1 MAAIPKFKAAL
12 LIDVGDVLFPQLAD
26 LITVRLKSFTKCQ
39 LEIETQ
45 IVAFLAQITQ
55 STAATKDPL
64 TVAAKRRAH
73 QQGFLEHYLE
83 RCATIEYKV
92 EPEMDM
98 LGENCQQIANTD
110 LLQVATAD
118 PTVRLSVTD
127 DAGAAPNTSRARI
140 PVELISGI
148 GEATPKASHSQ
159 RGFQRDM
166 LGVKVA
172 LPQLSSCAVTI
183 ERDCD

>member
-1 MAAIPKFKAAL
+1 MSVEQNQFAIDLCTEFKSAEIFTDCLKSDKESVIYNALTALTCMASIPKFKAAL

-26 LITVRLKSFTKCQ
+26 LITVRLKSFSKCQ

-92 EPEMDM
+92 EPEVDL
-98 LGENCQQIANTD
+98 LGENCQ
-110 LLQVATAD
+110 
-118 PTVRLSVTD
+118 
-127 DAGAAPNTSRARI
+127 
-140 PVELISGI
+140 
-148 GEATPKASHSQ
+148 
-159 RGFQRDM
+159 
-166 LGVKVA
+166 
-172 LPQLSSCAVTI
+172 
-183 ERDCD
+183 